1 MRLEEAQMCLIKSFP
16 WAEKTKSTIDVDD
29 LIKRAKNNDIEIDV
43 EIFKLA
49 ENGEISR
56 EDFFRVFLSIDM
68 GEGSADLMQMQI
80 IQNRLLYEKNSQDP
94 TKE

>member
-1 MRLEEAQMCLIKSFP
+1 MCLIKSFP